1 MAPGC
6 FAAHSWQVPSAS
18 TVRSGSPA
26 TTDRPRRWLSFNW
39 SVLSPLR
46 GTCST
51 ATLGHSEGLEI
62 CRRSSHHL
70 SRRSSRSDP
79 LDSGPA
85 FAEHHAQLWDEIYPA
100 LLATARTAPRLTN
113 KASRACS
120 QTFYRL
126 VRPIAFTS

>member
-6 FAAHSWQVPSAS
+6 FAAHSCQVPSAS

-100 LLATARTAPRLTN
+100 LLAT
-113 KASRACS
+113 
-120 QTFYRL
+120 
-126 VRPIAFTS
+126 